1 MLQEVARIA
10 VSALLVVC
18 IPVYGIMLV
27 LNEITSRAWAITR
40 MGRAAPP
47 LLGHA
52 RTRSPQRSQRVK
64 CRGAD
69 KARVVRPNVIEVH

>member
-18 IPVYGIMLV
+18 IPVYAIMLV
-27 LNEITSRAWAITR
+27 LNDITSRAWR
-40 MGRAAPP
+40 VGRAAPP
-47 LLGHA
+47 LLRHA

-69 KARVVRPNVIEVH
+69 KARVVRPNVIEAH